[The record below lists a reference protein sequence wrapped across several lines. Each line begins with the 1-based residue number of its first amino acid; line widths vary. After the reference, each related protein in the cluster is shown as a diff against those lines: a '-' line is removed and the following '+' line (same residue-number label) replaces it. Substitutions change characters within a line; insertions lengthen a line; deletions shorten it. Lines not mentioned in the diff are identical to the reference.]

1 MNGFCLCQNVR
12 SYINKKYVVMKIL
25 SITTVKICIYSVKYP
40 LTIQWGKLK
49 KIGGIVEF
57 KGKPKKGK
65 EWVEILLPMKEV
77 VNLTT
82 SDKLHKF
89 VINYVNF

>member
-25 SITTVKICIYSVKYP
+25 SITTVKICIYSIKYP

-57 KGKPKKGK
+57 KGKPKK
-65 EWVEILLPMKEV
+65 EWVEILLPMKEAIDL
-77 VNLTT
+77 NTA
-82 SDKLHKF
+82 DKLNKF
-89 VINYVNF
+89 ITSYINF

>member
-25 SITTVKICIYSVKYP
+25 SITTVKICIYSIKYP

-49 KIGGIVEF
+49 KIGGIVDF
-57 KGKPKKGK
+57 KGKPKKA
-65 EWVEILLPMKEV
+65 WVEILLTMREALD
-77 VNLTT
+77 LTT

-89 VINYVNF
+89 IVNYVNF

>member
-1 MNGFCLCQNVR
+1 MNRFNLCPNVS

-25 SITTVKICIYSVKYP
+25 NITTVKICIYSIKYP

-57 KGKPKKGK
+57 KGKSKK

-77 VNLTT
+77 VDLNTD
-82 SDKLHKF
+82 DKLNKF
-89 VINYVNF
+89 ITNCINF

>member
-1 MNGFCLCQNVR
+1 MNGFYLCPDVR
-12 SYINKKYVVMKIL
+12 SYINKKYIVMKIL
-25 SITTVKICIYSVKYP
+25 SITTVKICIYSIKYP
-40 LTIQWGKLK
+40 LIIQWQKLK

-57 KGKPKKGK
+57 KGKPKK

-89 VINYVNF
+89 IVNYVNF

>member
-1 MNGFCLCQNVR
+1 MNGFYLCPDVR

-25 SITTVKICIYSVKYP
+25 SITTVKICIYTIKYP

-57 KGKPKKGK
+57 KGKPKK
-65 EWVEILLPMKEV
+65 EWVEIIIPMQEALD
-77 VNLTT
+77 LTT
-82 SDKLHKF
+82 ADKLNKF
-89 VINYVNF
+89 ITNYINF